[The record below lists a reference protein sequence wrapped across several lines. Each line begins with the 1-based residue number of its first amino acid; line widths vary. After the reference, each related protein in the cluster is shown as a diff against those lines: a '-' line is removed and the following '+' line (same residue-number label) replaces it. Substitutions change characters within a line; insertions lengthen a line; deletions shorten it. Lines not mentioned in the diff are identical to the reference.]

1 MAEQLAG
8 ETKGAASPSIRQMGL
23 REDQAKCPFL
33 PLPVAAPRAHRPPPP
48 AARERSGASETFN
61 FVLMSSGGVPRPALR
76 DRLIYL
82 SAPLTEAVVPSA
94 EVDP

>member
-1 MAEQLAG
+1 MSL
-8 ETKGAASPSIRQMGL
+8 PSS
-23 REDQAKCPFL
+23 
-33 PLPVAAPRAHRPPPP
+33 PLPVAAPRAHRAPPA

-61 FVLMSSGGVPRPALR
+61 FVLMSSGGVPGRALR

-82 SAPLTEAVVPSA
+82 SAPFTEAVVPSA